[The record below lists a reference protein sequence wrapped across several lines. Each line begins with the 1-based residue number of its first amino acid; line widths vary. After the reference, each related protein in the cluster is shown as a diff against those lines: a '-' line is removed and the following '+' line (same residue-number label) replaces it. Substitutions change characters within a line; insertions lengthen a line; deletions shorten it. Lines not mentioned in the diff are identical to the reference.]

1 MGFIGIKETLMQSS
15 EPYTSVAYLLYLPT
29 CSQLAPARSSVIA
42 HSRTAQLLNGTVIG
56 DGGYFLRE
64 IDV

>member
-1 MGFIGIKETLMQSS
+1 MQSS